1 MDIVPPGRTIAQRQ
15 FVVWAGQPRVWDL
28 LAMVTYQQLPLEQV
42 DIVSLNRFH
51 AVLRWG
57 IGFIRVPFYVE
68 GKLVD
73 TSRPNS
79 YGCVI
84 LVKKGPIQVA
94 VKVIMLLRAVGESQT
109 EVFCTATEEGKRTLM
124 GLVLRRLERSFA
136 LRTFDSIGARLQRL
150 CS

>member
-1 MDIVPPGRTIAQRQ
+1 MDVVPLRRKIAERQ
-15 FVVWAGQPRVWDL
+15 FVVGATQSRVWDL

-42 DIVSLNRFH
+42 DIVSLDSFR

-57 IGFIRVPFYVE
+57 VRSIRFPFYVE
-68 GKLVD
+68 GKLTD

-84 LVKKGPIQVA
+84 LLKKGPIQVG
-94 VKVIMLLRAVGESQT
+94 VKVTMILRALEGNQT
-109 EVFCTATEEGKRTLM
+109 EVCCTAMEEGKSTLV
-124 GLVLRRLERSFA
+124 GLVLRPLQQNFA
-136 LRTFDSIGARLQRL
+136 QKMFDSIGARLQRL

>member
-1 MDIVPPGRTIAQRQ
+1 MDVVPPGRTIAQRQ

-28 LAMVTYQQLPLEQV
+28 LAMVTYQQLPFEQV
-42 DIVSLNRFH
+42 DIVSLNRFY
-51 AVLRWG
+51 AVWRWG
-57 IGFIRVPFYVE
+57 IGFIRFPFYVE

-84 LVKKGPIQVA
+84 LVRKGPIRA
-94 VKVIMLLRAVGESQT
+94 SIKVIMLLRAIGEGQT
-109 EVFCTATEEGKRTLM
+109 EVSCTATEEGKKTLV
-124 GLVLRRLERSFA
+124 GVVLRRFERGFA

>member
-1 MDIVPPGRTIAQRQ
+1 VDVSPPGRTIARKQ
-15 FVVWAGQPRVWDL
+15 FVVGATQPRVWDL
-28 LAMVTYQQLPLEQV
+28 LAMATYQQLPLEQV
-42 DIVSLNRFH
+42 DITSLDSFH

-57 IGFIRVPFYVE
+57 IGFIRLPFYVE

-84 LVKKGPIQVA
+84 LVKRGPIQVG
-94 VKVIMLLRAVGESQT
+94 VKVVMLLRAVDESQT
-109 EVFCTATEEGKRTLM
+109 EVFCTATEEGKGTLM
-124 GLVLRRLERSFA
+124 GLVLRRLQRNFA
-136 LRTFDSIGARLQRL
+136 LKMFDSIGARLQRL